1 MANIY
6 NLKNELLDIFA
17 ELEEN
22 GGELTPEIE
31 AALKVNQE
39 TAKEKISDYSNVI
52 KMLKADISE
61 IDREIKRL
69 NELKNRKKKTIEQ
82 ITQIVVEALDYYGET
97 SKSGT
102 KFLDYGT
109 GKVSTRTTTVFE
121 TNNDNLNGLIK
132 SVISSYEYLHQNNQ
146 LDVDNCLDMDLFRDA
161 MANNK
166 QRIGEEE
173 YSCPVN
179 ITQFEV
185 DKIDAKF
192 SFTIPLNTM
201 FNGNGYQLMK
211 YLTELTS
218 NYEIAPSVDKNMMK
232 KLASSNSDTIKNI
245 GYCKQNVNITI
256 K

>member
-39 TAKEKISDYSNVI
+39 TAKEKISDYTNVI

-61 IDREIKRL
+61 IDNETKRL
-69 NELKNRKKKTIEQ
+69 KELKDRKKKTIEQ

-121 TNNDNLNGLIK
+121 TDDDNLNGLIK
-132 SVISSYEYLHQNNQ
+132 SVISSYEYLHQTNQ
-146 LDVDNCLDMDLFRDA
+146 LDVDNCLNMDLLRDA

-173 YSCPVN
+173 YSRPVN
-179 ITQFEV
+179 ITPFEV

-192 SFTIPLNTM
+192 SFTIPLNKI
-201 FNGNGYQLMK
+201 FAGNGYQLMK
-211 YLTELTS
+211 YLTEITS
-218 NYEIAPSVDKNMMK
+218 NYEIAPSVDKNTMK
-232 KLASSNSDTIKNI
+232 KLASSDSNTIKNI